1 MNRKHQLKKW
11 FKKLEDFYFLHIR
24 KYIKIQ
30 KYNLLHICFSVSLK
44 QFRLFQAKFNML

>member
-24 KYIKIQ
+24 KYIKNPKIQ
-30 KYNLLHICFSVSLK
+30 FISTFSVCSLI
-44 QFRLFQAKFNML
+44 FFSCSLI